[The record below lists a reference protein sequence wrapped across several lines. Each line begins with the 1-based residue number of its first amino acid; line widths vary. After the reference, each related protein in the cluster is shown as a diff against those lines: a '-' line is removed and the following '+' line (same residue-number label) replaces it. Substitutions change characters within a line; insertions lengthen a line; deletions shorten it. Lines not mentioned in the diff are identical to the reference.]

1 MFFFSNLIYI
11 YSFPV
16 WFLSISIFSILKL
29 TVVFKAYDEQD
40 LRYNNKNK
48 TKAALGVGIAHT
60 AMKFWLQTVTK

>member
-29 TVVFKAYDEQD
+29 TVVFRAYEEQD

-48 TKAALGVGIAHT
+48 TKVALGIGIAHRELI
-60 AMKFWLQTVTK
+60 W